1 MPATSEEE
9 SNSDR
14 RREDP
19 ARRRRAPATGAPA
32 SRWGPRGKGGSA
44 PDRAHPLADFL
55 TYLSVECGLAENTV
69 EAYRRDLERFR
80 RFAAEAGLAFPAE
93 IDRAAVLSF
102 LEAERDRAT
111 AVRSRRRRISSLR
124 TYFRFLVVEGRIE
137 RNPVQGIE
145 LPRDWRRLPDTV
157 SRASIEAL
165 IAASASGATPA
176 RNRAIV
182 ELLYSSGLRV
192 GELCG
197 LRPGDLRLAEGFL
210 RCLGKGSKERLVPLG
225 EPARRAIE
233 EYVATERP
241 EGKDEELF
249 LSVRGR
255 RLTRET
261 IARLLKKATLT
272 AGLTEKITPHTL
284 RHSFATHLL
293 EGGAGLREVQ
303 EMLGHADI
311 RTTEIYTH
319 VDHRRLKGTHEKF
332 HPRG

>member
-14 RREDP
+14 HRRP
-19 ARRRRAPATGAPA
+19 ASGPPIPPRGGALSGRRRLPSAGFPTPGPAG
-32 SRWGPRGKGGSA
+32 
-44 PDRAHPLADFL
+44 PLADFL
-55 TYLSVECGLAENTV
+55 AYLTVECGLADNTV
-69 EAYRRDLERFR
+69 EAYRRDLERFQ
-80 RFAAEAGLAFPAE
+80 RFSADRGLEFPSE
-93 IDRAAVLSF
+93 IDRRAILQF
-102 LEAERDRAT
+102 LEVERDRAT
-111 AVRSRRRRISSLR
+111 AVRSRRRRISALR
-124 TYFRFLVVEGRIE
+124 TYFRFLVVEGRVE
-137 RNPVQGIE
+137 KNPVQGIE

-157 SRASIEAL
+157 SRASIEKL
-165 IAASASGATPA
+165 IEAAATGATPA

-210 RCLGKGSKERLVPLG
+210 RCIGKGSKERLVPLG

-233 EYVATERP
+233 EYLANERP
-241 EGKDEELF
+241 AGREDELF

-261 IARLLKKATLT
+261 IARFLKRAALA
-272 AGLTEKITPHTL
+272 AGLAESITPHTL

-319 VDHRRLKGTHEKF
+319 VDHRRLKGTHQKF